1 MSKQP
6 PIFSA
11 RPDGKMTLIDVIRQI
26 PTPDLVRIEDALS
39 DLTDTEGYG
48 EVCIVVVRGEV
59 TGWKLIESRK
69 F

>member
-1 MSKQP
+1 
-6 PIFSA
+6 
-11 RPDGKMTLIDVIRQI
+11 MTLYDVIRQI
-26 PTPDLVRIEDALS
+26 PAPDMVRIEDALS
-39 DLTDTEGYG
+39 DLMDHEGYG